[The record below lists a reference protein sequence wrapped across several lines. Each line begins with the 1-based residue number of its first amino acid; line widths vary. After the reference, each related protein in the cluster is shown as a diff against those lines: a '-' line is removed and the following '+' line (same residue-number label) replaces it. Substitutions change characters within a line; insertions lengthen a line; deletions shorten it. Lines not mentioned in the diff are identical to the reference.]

1 MTVAGMAAAHVGAR
15 CTTGISPHSLKLAL
29 GLLMIAVSP
38 LLPLR
43 EKITSRGN
51 PNEEGTPAGLKA
63 EASETGKVS
72 KYTITCIQQGF

>member
-15 CTTGISPHSLKLAL
+15 CTTGVSPHSLKLAL

-51 PNEEGTPAGLKA
+51 PDEEGNSTGPKP
-63 EASETGKVS
+63 EESETGKVA
-72 KYTITCIQQGF
+72 